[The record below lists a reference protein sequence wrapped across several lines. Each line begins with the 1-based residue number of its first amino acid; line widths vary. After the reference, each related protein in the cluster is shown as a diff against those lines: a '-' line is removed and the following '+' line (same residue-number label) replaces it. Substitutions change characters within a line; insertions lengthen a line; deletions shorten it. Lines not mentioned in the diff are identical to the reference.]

1 MRTAFDFSP
10 LFRSSVGFDHV
21 FDLLSSAADLQAVD
35 NWPPYDIA
43 KTGEDR
49 YRITVAVAG
58 FAPEELDI
66 VMQPNLLV
74 VSGQKRGDGGAQ
86 YLYRGIAAGSFERR
100 FQLADYVQ
108 VKGASLENGLLTV
121 ELAREVPEE
130 LRPRRIEV
138 QAPKAVGAGGQ
149 PQRVEHQKAA

>member
-21 FDLLSSAADLQAVD
+21 FDLLSSAADPQAVD

-43 KTGEDR
+43 KAGEDR

-74 VSGQKRGDGGAQ
+74 VSGRKRADGGAQ
-86 YLYRGIAAGSFERR
+86 YLYRGIAAGAFERR

-108 VKGASLENGLLTV
+108 VTGASLENGLLTV

-138 QAPKAVGAGGQ
+138 QAPEAVGAGGQ

>member
-10 LFRSSVGFDHV
+10 LFRSSVGFDRV

-43 KTGEDR
+43 KAGEDR

-58 FAPEELDI
+58 FAPEELDL

-74 VSGQKRGDGGAQ
+74 VSGQKRGDGDAP

-100 FQLADYVQ
+100 FQLADYVE

-130 LRPRRIEV
+130 LRPRRIEDE
-138 QAPKAVGAGGQ
+138 APKAVGAGGQ

>member
-21 FDLLSSAADLQAVD
+21 FDLLSNAADLQVID
-35 NWPPYDIA
+35 SWPPYDIA

-58 FAPEELDI
+58 FAPEELDL

-74 VSGQKRGDGGAQ
+74 VSGRKRADGGTQ
-86 YLYRGIAAGSFERR
+86 YLYRGIAAGAFERR

-108 VKGASLENGLLTV
+108 VKGASLENGLLTI

-138 QAPKAVGAGGQ
+138 QAPKAVGAGEQ
-149 PQRVEHQKAA
+149 PQRIEHQKAA

>member
-21 FDLLSSAADLQAVD
+21 LDLLENAADLQVI
-35 NWPPYDIA
+35 NTWPPYDIA
-43 KTGEDR
+43 KTGEDQ
-49 YRITVAVAG
+49 YRITMAVAG
-58 FAPEELDI
+58 FAPDELDLT
-66 VMQPNLLV
+66 MQPNLLV
-74 VSGQKRGDGGAQ
+74 VSGRKRADGGAQ
-86 YLYRGIAAGSFERR
+86 YLYRGIATGAFERR

-108 VKGASLENGLLTV
+108 VKGASLENGLLTI

-138 QAPKAVGAGGQ
+138 QAPKAVGAGEQ
-149 PQRVEHQKAA
+149 PQRIEQQKAA

>member
-21 FDLLSSAADLQAVD
+21 FDLLENAADLQVID
-35 NWPPYDIA
+35 SWPPYDIA
-43 KTGEDR
+43 KMGEDQ
-49 YRITVAVAG
+49 YRITMAVAG

-74 VSGQKRGDGGAQ
+74 VSGQKRADGDIQ
-86 YLYRGIAAGSFERR
+86 YLYRGIATGSFERR

-108 VKGASLENGLLTV
+108 VKGAGLENGLLTI

-138 QAPKAVGAGGQ
+138 QAPKAVGAGEQ
-149 PQRVEHQKAA
+149 PQRIGHQKAA

>member
-21 FDLLSSAADLQAVD
+21 FDLLSSAADPQAVD

-43 KTGEDR
+43 KAGEDR
-49 YRITVAVAG
+49 YRVTVAVAG

-74 VSGQKRGDGGAQ
+74 VSGRKQADGGTQ
-86 YLYRGIAAGSFERR
+86 CLYRGIATGAFERR

-108 VKGASLENGLLTV
+108 VKGASLENGMLTV

-138 QAPKAVGAGGQ
+138 QAPKAVGAGEQ
-149 PQRVEHQKAA
+149 PQQIGHQKAA

>member
-21 FDLLSSAADLQAVD
+21 FDLLSSAADPQAVD
-35 NWPPYDIA
+35 GWPPYDIA
-43 KTGEDR
+43 KAGEDR

-58 FAPEELDI
+58 FAPEELDL

-74 VSGQKRGDGGAQ
+74 VSGQKRADGDTQ
-86 YLYRGIAAGSFERR
+86 YLYRGIATGSFERR

-108 VKGASLENGLLTV
+108 VKGASLENGLMTI

-130 LRPRRIEV
+130 LKPRRIEL
-138 QAPKAVGAGGQ
+138 QAAKAVGAGEQ
-149 PQRVEHQKAA
+149 PRQLERQKAA

>member
-21 FDLLSSAADLQAVD
+21 FDLLSSAADPQAVD

-58 FAPEELDI
+58 FAPEELDLT
-66 VMQPNLLV
+66 VQPNLLI
-74 VSGQKRGDGGAQ
+74 VSGQKQGDGDAP
-86 YLYRGIAAGSFERR
+86 YLYRGIATGSFERR

-138 QAPKAVGAGGQ
+138 QAAKAVGAGGQ
-149 PQRVEHQKAA
+149 PRRVEHQKAA

>member
-21 FDLLSSAADLQAVD
+21 LDLLESAADPQAVD
-35 NWPPYDIA
+35 SWPPYDIA

-49 YRITVAVAG
+49 YRITMAVAG
-58 FAPEELDI
+58 FAPDELDI
-66 VMQPNLLV
+66 IMQPNLLV
-74 VSGQKRGDGGAQ
+74 VSGRKRADGGTQ

-100 FQLADYVQ
+100 FQLADCVQ

-121 ELAREVPEE
+121 ELAREVPDE
-130 LRPRRIEV
+130 LRPRRVEV
-138 QAPKAVGAGGQ
+138 QAAKAVGAGGQ